1 MGAATDETHPRSN
14 HYLAQNHNQRGNG
27 HVNDDVT
34 DFDYRGQP
42 MKLQT
47 KRTYRLRVKNGY
59 ILALLPQQH
68 QVKLP
73 NLLNVQKAS

>member
-1 MGAATDETHPRSN
+1 MRRI
-14 HYLAQNHNQRGNG
+14 RGRTTISRRITIKG
-27 HVNDDVT
+27 GMVMST
-34 DFDYRGQP
+34 TMLPIFDYRGQP